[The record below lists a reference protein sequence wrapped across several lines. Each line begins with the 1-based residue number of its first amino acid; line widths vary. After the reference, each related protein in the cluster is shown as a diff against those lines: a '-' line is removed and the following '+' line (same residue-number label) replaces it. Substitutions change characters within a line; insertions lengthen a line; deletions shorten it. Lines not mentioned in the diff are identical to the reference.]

1 MTRRHRDNY
10 EALVQ
15 AVERYAVCF
24 GRGPEAY
31 QFARR
36 PVNLTREILAAIE
49 RGEPLTAAE
58 ASRRLGIDPPSD
70 DVEL

>member
-10 EALVQ
+10 TALVQ

-24 GRGPEAY
+24 GRGPEVY

-36 PVNLTREILAAIE
+36 PVDLTREILAAIE
-49 RGEPLTAAE
+49 RG
-58 ASRRLGIDPPSD
+58 
-70 DVEL
+70 

>member
-1 MTRRHRDNY
+1 MTRRHRDDY

-15 AVERYAVCF
+15 AVERYAAYF
-24 GRGPEAY
+24 GRGPEVY
-31 QFARR
+31 RFARR
-36 PVNLTREILAAIE
+36 PVDLTREILAAIE

-58 ASRRLGIDPPSD
+58 TSRRLGIDPPSD

>member
-10 EALVQ
+10 TALVQ

-24 GRGPEAY
+24 GRGPEVY

-36 PVNLTREILAAIE
+36 PVDLTREILAAIE
-49 RGEPLTAAE
+49 RGQPLTAAE
-58 ASRRLGIDPPSD
+58 ASWRLGIDPLPD